1 MIPFIDLRA
10 QQARIR
16 DGLDASMARVLEHGQ
31 YIMGPEVAELESVL
45 AGYCGVEHALAC
57 ASGTDALVL
66 ALMALGIG
74 EGDAVFAPAFT
85 FVATVEAVSLVG
97 ATPVFVDADS
107 GSFNLCPDSL
117 AEAVDAV
124 RKAGDL
130 RPRAVMPVDLFG
142 QPADYRAIGEI
153 AAAER
158 LEVVADAA
166 QSFGAQL
173 DGVRVGRLARVS
185 TTSFF
190 PAKPL
195 GCYGDGGA
203 VFTDDEDL
211 ARLIVSLRNHGQG
224 GDKYDNVRV
233 GLNSRLDTLQ
243 AAILLEKLKIFDDE
257 LRRRD
262 DVAAR
267 YRTLLGNDCQVQ
279 RLIAGATSSWAQF
292 TLLAEDRE
300 GLRGHLKDGGIPTAV
315 YYPKPN
321 HLQGPYLEAPRA
333 PKGLPVTEHLQQRV
347 VSLPMHPYLSEDL
360 QDRIVEQV
368 LAFRRNRGLAG
379 APQAE
384 SATP

>member
-1 MIPFIDLRA
+1 MIPFIDLGA

-16 DGLDASMARVLEHGQ
+16 DKLDASVARVLDHGQ
-31 YIMGPEVAELESVL
+31 YIMGPEVAELESAL
-45 AGYCGVEHALAC
+45 ASYCDVEHALGC
-57 ASGTDALVL
+57 ANGTDALIL
-66 ALMALGIG
+66 ALMALDIG

-85 FVATVEAVSLVG
+85 FVATVEAIRLVG
-97 ATPVFVDADS
+97 ATPVFVDVDS
-107 GSFNLCPDSL
+107 ESFNLCPDSL

-142 QPADYRAIGEI
+142 QPADYRAIEEI

-158 LEVVADAA
+158 LEVIADAA
-166 QSFGAQL
+166 QSFGARL

-203 VFTDDEDL
+203 IFTDEEDL

-224 GDKYDNVRV
+224 SDKYDNVRV

-243 AAILLEKLKIFDDE
+243 AAVLLEKLKIFDDE
-257 LRRRD
+257 LSRRD
-262 DVAAR
+262 KIAAR
-267 YRTLLGNDCQVQ
+267 YRSLLGNDCQVQ

-292 TLLAEDRE
+292 TLLAEDRD
-300 GLRGHLKDGGIPTAV
+300 GLRDHLKDCGVPTAV

-347 VSLPMHPYLSEDL
+347 VSLPMHPYLSEEL
-360 QDRIVEQV
+360 QDRIVDHV
-368 LAFRRNRGLAG
+368 LDFRRERDLAS

-384 SATP
+384 SATS

>member
-1 MIPFIDLRA
+1 
-10 QQARIR
+10 
-16 DGLDASMARVLEHGQ
+16 MARVLDHGQ
-31 YIMGPEVAELESVL
+31 YIMGPEVAELESTL
-45 AGYCGVEHALAC
+45 AAYCGVEHALGC
-57 ASGTDALVL
+57 ANGTDALIL
-66 ALMALGIG
+66 ALMALDIG

-85 FVATVEAVSLVG
+85 FVATVEAVRLVG
-97 ATPVFVDADS
+97 ATPIFVDVDS
-107 GSFNLCPDSL
+107 ESFNLCPDSL

-130 RPRAVMPVDLFG
+130 RPRAIMPVDLFG

-153 AAAER
+153 AAAEC
-158 LEVVADAA
+158 LEVIADAA

-173 DGVRVGRLARVS
+173 DGARVGRLARIS

-224 GDKYDNVRV
+224 SDKYDNVRV

-243 AAILLEKLKIFDDE
+243 AAVLLEKLKIFDDE
-257 LRRRD
+257 LRCRD
-262 DVAAR
+262 DIAAR
-267 YRTLLGNDCQVQ
+267 YRSLLGNDCQVQ

-292 TLLAEDRE
+292 TLLAEDRD
-300 GLRGHLKDGGIPTAV
+300 GLRAHLKDHGIPTAV

-347 VSLPMHPYLSEDL
+347 VSLPMHPYLDEAL
-360 QDRIVEQV
+360 QDGIVAHV
-368 LAFRRNRGLAG
+368 LEFRRKLDRAD
-379 APQAE
+379 APNVE
-384 SATP
+384 PATP

>member
-16 DGLDASMARVLEHGQ
+16 DGLDASMARVLDHGQ
-31 YIMGPEVAELESVL
+31 YIMGPEVAALESTL
-45 AGYCGVEHALAC
+45 AAYCGVEHALGC
-57 ASGTDALVL
+57 ANGTDALIL
-66 ALMALGIG
+66 ALMALDIG
-74 EGDAVFAPAFT
+74 KGDAVFAPAFT
-85 FVATVEAVSLVG
+85 FVATVEAVRLVG
-97 ATPVFVDADS
+97 ATPVFVDVDS
-107 GSFNLCPDSL
+107 ESFNLCPQSL

-142 QPADYRAIGEI
+142 QPADYRAIEEI

-158 LEVVADAA
+158 LEVIADAA

-203 VFTDDEDL
+203 IFTDDEDL

-224 GDKYDNVRV
+224 SDKYDNVRV

-243 AAILLEKLKIFDDE
+243 AAVLLEKLKIFDDE
-257 LRRRD
+257 LSRRD
-262 DVAAR
+262 EIAAR
-267 YRTLLGNDCQVQ
+267 YRSLLGNDCQVQ

-292 TLLAEDRE
+292 TLLAEDRD
-300 GLRGHLKDGGIPTAV
+300 GLRDHLKDRDIPTAV

-347 VSLPMHPYLSEDL
+347 VSLPMHPYLSEEL
-360 QDRIVEQV
+360 QDRIVGHV
-368 LAFRRNRGLAG
+368 LDFRRKRDLAG

-384 SATP
+384 PATS